1 MLESL
6 QDYLRAKN
14 AVNLDFWVYFIYE
27 ADKNYPQNRY

>member
-1 MLESL
+1 MIESTHNN
-6 QDYLRAKN
+6 LRAKN